1 MAEAARTAAA
11 RPSSAGDHL
20 LEVESLHVRYPMM
33 GPIRAK
39 ILQLSSRFLDA
50 VLDVSFRLRRGTT
63 LALVGES
70 GSGKSTLG
78 RAITGLVPI
87 AGGRVLFDGQSP
99 FARNPR
105 GEKPYHR
112 DVAMMFQDPVSS
124 LSPRRTVR
132 ALVTEPF
139 AIHGLSG
146 RDLDAEARRLLALV
160 GLPKDF
166 AGRYPHQLSG
176 GQARRVGV
184 ARAVALSPKL
194 IIADEPTAGL
204 DVSVQGEILNLMTR
218 LQRELGLTY
227 LIITHNLAVVR
238 HVSDETAIMYMGRFV
253 EHGATPEIF
262 ERAAHPYTAGLLAA
276 QPHPDPDR
284 RREEVPLLGEVPSLA
299 RRPAGC
305 EFHTRC
311 PRAQPLCRQERPAV
325 HRPSPG
331 HIHRCHFPLID
342 GPELRQDR

>member
-1 MAEAARTAAA
+1 
-11 RPSSAGDHL
+11 
-20 LEVESLHVRYPMM
+20 
-33 GPIRAK
+33 
-39 ILQLSSRFLDA
+39 
-50 VLDVSFRLRRGTT
+50 
-63 LALVGES
+63 
-70 GSGKSTLG
+70 
-78 RAITGLVPI
+78 
-87 AGGRVLFDGQSP
+87 
-99 FARNPR
+99 
-105 GEKPYHR
+105 
-112 DVAMMFQDPVSS
+112 MMFQDPVSS

-132 ALVTEPF
+132 ALITEPF
-139 AIHGLSG
+139 VVHGMSG
-146 RDLDAEARRLLALV
+146 RDLEAEARRLLALV

-238 HVSDETAIMYMGRFV
+238 HVSDEMAIMYMGRFV
-253 EHGATPEIF
+253 EHGTTREVF

-299 RRPAGC
+299 RRPPGC

-325 HRPSPG
+325 HRISPT
-331 HIHRCHFPLID
+331 HIHRCHFPLLD
-342 GPELRQDR
+342 DPELRQDR